1 MHFTSPIRRYP
12 DLIIHR
18 LVKHALQLK
27 AAERGYDGDSSDAL
41 ARQCGYLEQRA
52 ELAERDLNNV
62 KSSRYLAQHLGEC
75 FAAVVMT
82 ATPGGLFVRL
92 LSRFGCL
99 RADSFAWQ
107 RVFCFDGERQAIVG
121 TSSRIVLRIGYE
133 CEVRVVHVEPLRGH
147 VDCELVAESG
157 LKSSKARHLSSILV
171 NRYTSNLIP
180 RMNET

>member
-1 MHFTSPIRRYP
+1 MLNFALLRSFQKAVYNVDNEGHYALAWPEYVHFTSPIRRYP

-27 AAERGYDGDSSDAL
+27 AAERGYDGDELDAL
-41 ARQCGYLEQRA
+41 ARQCSYLEQRA
-52 ELAERDLNNV
+52 ELAERDLNSI

-92 LSRFGCL
+92 LSWFGCL

-107 RVFCFDGERQAIVG
+107 RVFQF
-121 TSSRIVLRIGYE
+121 
-133 CEVRVVHVEPLRGH
+133 
-147 VDCELVAESG
+147 
-157 LKSSKARHLSSILV
+157 
-171 NRYTSNLIP
+171 
-180 RMNET
+180 